1 MSKSDSGRVV
11 IDIDPQLKRELHG
24 YLALEGKTLKNWF
37 IESAEEYLN
46 DKNKKRE
53 IRNAKN

>member
-24 YLALEGKTLKNWF
+24 HLALEGKTLKNWF
-37 IESAEEYLN
+37 IKSAEEYLSTQN
-46 DKNKKRE
+46 NKQGKRNEKN
-53 IRNAKN
+53 